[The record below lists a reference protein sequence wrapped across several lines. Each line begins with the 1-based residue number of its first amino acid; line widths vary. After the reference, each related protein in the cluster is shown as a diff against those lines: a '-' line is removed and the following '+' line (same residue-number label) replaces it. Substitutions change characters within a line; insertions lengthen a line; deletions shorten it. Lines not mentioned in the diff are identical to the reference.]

1 MANNSKKI
9 LHRIIYAK
17 KSGGEYMINQFVEE
31 ALRGKS
37 EQTIK
42 TYVHSIKQFSDW
54 LEGAG
59 ADLSNYARS
68 DVQQYIDYL
77 VSRRKSPA
85 TVNKIWS
92 AIKKYS
98 KWSQQENTIED
109 ISVVKPNNYKNE
121 APKALDRLEL
131 NRLIREID
139 RTENKRDMAIL
150 QVLLNT
156 GLRLSELVALD
167 ISDIEVSERKGQ
179 VTVIKGKGNKQRTVP
194 LNKEARRA
202 LVKYLEERSDN
213 EEALFLSNR
222 GKRISVRTVQY
233 LIEKQGFNVHA
244 LRHTFITGLV
254 RSGQDISV
262 IQSLSGHSSA
272 DMILRYSAPTP
283 EDKQIAVEEIWAR

>member
-1 MANNSKKI
+1 
-9 LHRIIYAK
+9 
-17 KSGGEYMINQFVEE
+17 MINQFVEE

-85 TVNKIWS
+85 TVNKIWN

-98 KWSQQENTIED
+98 KWSQQVNTIED
-109 ISVVKPNNYKNE
+109 ISVVKPTNYKNE

-254 RSGQDISV
+254 RNGQDISV

-283 EDKQIAVEEIWAR
+283 EDKQIAVEEIWTR